1 MHKKL
6 DKSSKAF
13 SLIELLIVIII
24 ISLVYFL
31 GFSGIEKQ
39 VKKTKA
45 ITPLNLKSTIINSEL
60 FQGKGTFMCINQ
72 CKSCYLR
79 RDIYS
84 PFEEYEE
91 SIDLKEIKVHTLDSF
106 DNFNEK
112 EYGRYQDEKVCL
124 IIEFYKNGSSTQLV
138 LEKDDKFYFLPSFF
152 KEPKEVKSLNEAKEL
167 WLKYNSAVASQGDFY
182 WKQITTEL
190 LHS

>member
-1 MHKKL
+1 MQTL
-6 DKSSKAF
+6 LGKSSKAF

-39 VKKTKA
+39 VKTTKT
-45 ITPLNLKSTIINSEL
+45 ITALNLKSTIINSER
-60 FQGKGTFMCINQ
+60 FQGKGTFMCINK

-79 RDIYS
+79 KDIHS
-84 PFEEYEE
+84 PFEAYED
-91 SIDLKEIKVHTLDSF
+91 SIDLKEVKVHTLDSF
-106 DNFNEK
+106 DNFNEL

-124 IIEFYKNGSSTQLV
+124 IINFYKNGSSTQLV

-152 KEPKEVKSLNEAKEL
+152 KEPKEIKSLEEAKEL
-167 WLKYNSAVASQGDFY
+167 WLKYNSAVASQGEFY
-182 WKQITTEL
+182 
-190 LHS
+190 

>member
-1 MHKKL
+1 MKKEL

-39 VKKTKA
+39 VKKIKVL
-45 ITPLNLKSTIINSEL
+45 TPLNLKSTIINSEL
-60 FQGKGTFMCINQ
+60 FQGKGTFMCINK

-84 PFEEYEE
+84 PFERYEE
-91 SIDLKEIKVHTLDSF
+91 NIDLKNIKVHNLDSF
-106 DNFNEK
+106 DNFREL

-124 IIEFYKNGSSTQLV
+124 IIDFYKNGSSTQIV
-138 LEKDDKFYFLPSFF
+138 LEKDDKFYFLSSFF
-152 KEPKEVKSLNEAKEL
+152 KEPKEVKSLDEAKEL
-167 WLKYNSAVASQGDFY
+167 WLKYNSAISSQGEFY
-182 WKQITTEL
+182 
-190 LHS
+190 